1 MNVTLSRVS
10 MRLGRRHWLQLVDAV
25 GMTINCVDGC
35 LWITQHRDTRDFVVG
50 PSESFVLD
58 RPGLAVIQA
67 LTESNVEIEEPAAAS
82 SAPVRIT
89 GLLKVKSRFAWPKL
103 SSPSAR
109 SADAGTMACRA

>member
-1 MNVTLSRVS
+1 